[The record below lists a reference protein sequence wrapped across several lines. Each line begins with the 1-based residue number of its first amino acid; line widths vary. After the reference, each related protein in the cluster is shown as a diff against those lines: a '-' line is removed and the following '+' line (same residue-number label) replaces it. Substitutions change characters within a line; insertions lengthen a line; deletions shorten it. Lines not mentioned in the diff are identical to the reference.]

1 MVFTTETKNANNLII
16 SDTLSNL
23 HHVLVKSTAHIIEI
37 REDKRPRNVK
47 TTGDDVLGVLPGQP
61 LALLY
66 RQILPHTL
74 LVIGQLNYKWHLKR
88 ILQVLGEHE
97 WNEMTHMQGF
107 RRRSTASIQVEFIP
121 SFISIQNLTEV
132 AMSEEDAAAEENVGL
147 AAGESLHAVNEGLFQ
162 PLAAELVNQLVVVDF
177 AAVLG

>member
-1 MVFTTETKNANNLII
+1 MVFTTENQKMPQPE
-16 SDTLSNL
+16 
-23 HHVLVKSTAHIIEI
+23 TAIKPHS
-37 REDKRPRNVK
+37 
-47 TTGDDVLGVLPGQP
+47 DDVLGVLPGQP

-88 ILQVLGEHE
+88 IL
-97 WNEMTHMQGF
+97 
-107 RRRSTASIQVEFIP
+107 
-121 SFISIQNLTEV
+121 QNLTEV